1 MNMTCTLQKT
11 RIDADRPWVVS
22 FTAPETE
29 VADVAGRRAQVE
41 ASLTALAPI
50 VRPLAISVDRCFRQL
65 DTGLP
70 AREIEPQPSTAG
82 LVGDL
87 ARFGA
92 VLRAAQASPPK
103 PSLRDA
109 LSPAIVGAWLDSL
122 CATREAAGIADW
134 RSLDTLAVQVRTEA
148 DQVELTGLSRTLT
161 AVREG
166 RGGWVAGPVDEH
178 GFGRWAPMALRWS
191 AEYGRIS
198 LELSVHWMRWAE
210 PGTKEQDMLQ
220 SALAVLE
227 SSGWTRAEYVRRA

>member
-22 FTAPETE
+22 LTAPETE

-50 VRPLAISVDRCFRQL
+50 VRPLALSVDRCFREL

-70 AREIEPQPSTAG
+70 AREIEPQPLTAA

-92 VLRAAQASPPK
+92 LLRAAQASPPQ
-103 PSLRDA
+103 PSLRDT
-109 LSPAIVGAWLDSL
+109 LNPAIVGAWLEGL
-122 CATREAAGIADW
+122 CAARESAGIADW
-134 RSLDTLAVQVRTEA
+134 RSLHTLAVQVRTEA
-148 DQVELTGLSRTLT
+148 DHVELTGLSRTLT

-166 RGGWVAGPVDEH
+166 RSGWVAGPIDEH
-178 GFGRWAPMALRWS
+178 GFGRWPPMTLRWS
-191 AEYGRIS
+191 AEYGRVS

-210 PGTKEQDMLQ
+210 PGTKEQGQLQ
-220 SALAVLE
+220 SALAALE
-227 SSGWTRAEYVRRA
+227 SSGWARAE